1 MGAVIQLPDRLRG
14 AKDLKH
20 GGCYRIDGVK
30 VKAFY
35 EGRGQWAF
43 FEIGERGEFVLKPN
57 GRITFVERIR
67 QRRRR
72 DGWQIY
78 RDEMLTD
85 LKISDIRPIAVSAN
99 IQERFLAEAKDEDIW
114 AMFD

>member
-1 MGAVIQLPDRLRG
+1 M
-14 AKDLKH
+14 
-20 GGCYRIDGVK
+20 
-30 VKAFY
+30 KAIY

-57 GRITFVERIR
+57 GRIVICDIR

-72 DGWQIY
+72 GGWEIY

-85 LKISDIRPIAVSAN
+85 LKISDIGPIAVSAN